1 MNTDDSTV
9 LPVRETS
16 EVQPTTA
23 AVRSARLSLIR
34 AVRSWPV
41 PLSDESLWDVELCA
55 AELMTN
61 AVENTRTC
69 CRVTV
74 RWTGV
79 RLRVEVMDAGPGL
92 PQRSAPDDMA
102 TAGRGLL
109 LVEALAHSWGWY
121 PVETGK
127 VVWFEVAPDRIVT
140 GDARLAV
147 LVSAVQVR
155 AQQQARAGESRLR
168 TETVR

>member
-1 MNTDDSTV
+1 MSGEWDAEADLASVPATRRNV
-9 LPVRETS
+9 
-16 EVQPTTA
+16 
-23 AVRSARLSLIR
+23 ARL
-34 AVRSWPV
+34 VRSWEV
-41 PLSDESLWDVELCA
+41 PIADDAVRDVELCA
-55 AELMTN
+55 AELLAN
-61 AVENTRTC
+61 ALEHAAGP

-109 LVEALAHSWGWY
+109 LVESLAHSWGWY